1 MYLIVLSS
9 DQVIGNYLKAEKLRL
24 RYRFIG
30 NEISR
35 RGRKRVKHFKFIL
48 KEFFNLKQK

>member
-1 MYLIVLSS
+1 MYLVVLSS
-9 DQVIGNYLKAEKLRL
+9 DQMIGNYLKAEKLRL

-35 RGRKRVKHFKFIL
+35 RGRKIVKHFKFML
-48 KEFFNLKQK
+48 KDFFNLKRK